1 MATPS
6 QLINAKAIAI
16 AKLAVRATTAAGSG
30 HPTSALSLAHLIA
43 TLMYH
48 TMRWRPEQPRDP
60 GADRLVLSEGHS
72 VPIIYAACADLGVT
86 FCPHG
91 RAKRMTVD
99 DLMTLREIDSP
110 IDGHPNPALGF
121 PFFDAATGSLGQGL
135 SVAGGL
141 GCAARIDGID
151 KVIYCI
157 IGDGESREG
166 QIWEAMDFIRDQRL
180 SNVVALFNCNGLGQ
194 SDFVSREQDWTHL
207 QHKAQAFGWT
217 TVVVDG
223 HDPEAI
229 LAALGRRAGLAK
241 EGQALVIIART
252 VKGWGVPALQGT
264 GHHGTPVPKDQLES
278 VLAALDQRAKEL
290 GVAAISQEEMA
301 RGLPIA
307 PPTATPTVPLPA
319 TPPAG
324 FTAAVAGNTKAAKS
338 VEEKKA
344 LSPRRAYGLALKALG
359 AANPRIVALDGDVKN
374 STYVEDFAKA
384 YPERYF
390 EGRIAEQN
398 MVSAGAGLAAAGK
411 IAFISTFGRFMER
424 AFDEIEMAV
433 ISGLPI
439 KLVGTHVGVTLA
451 ADGPSQMGLADVGF
465 MRALAH
471 ADDYRGDPA
480 MTVLTPSDPVSAYN
494 LVLAM
499 AEHPSACYLRAVRG
513 DLPILYHESEG
524 FPFGGHKVVRR
535 AESNRPAIVLAGA
548 GYLVH
553 SCLKAAEALQPLGI
567 AATVIDVYSLPLDAA
582 PLLGLAR
589 SAGAPILTVED
600 SYVGG
605 IGSEIAE
612 AAAASGDGPR
622 VHMLAVRNIPKSGR
636 TADDVLAYVHL
647 SVAEIVHEAKTLTRQ
662 CAPGQESQ
670 DPNRRDQ
677 PGQQG
682 GQGGQHG
689 GQR

>member
-1 MATPS
+1 MATLN
-6 QLINAKAIAI
+6 QLIHAKAIEI
-16 AKLAVRATTAAGSG
+16 GKLAVRATTAAGSG
-30 HPTSALSLAHLIA
+30 HPTSALSLAHLTA
-43 TLMYH
+43 ALMYR

-60 GADRLVLSEGHS
+60 AADRLVLSEGHA

-86 FCPHG
+86 FYPRG

-141 GCAARIDGID
+141 GCAARLDGID
-151 KVIYCI
+151 KAIYCI

-180 SNVVALFNCNGLGQ
+180 SNVVALFNCNALGQ
-194 SDFVSREQDWTHL
+194 SDFVSPEQDWAHL
-207 QHKAQAFGWT
+207 QRKAEAFGWT
-217 TVVVDG
+217 TVAIDG
-223 HDPEAI
+223 HDPDAI
-229 LAALGRRAGLAK
+229 LAVLGRRAALAK
-241 EGQALVIIART
+241 EGQALAIIART
-252 VKGWGVPALQGT
+252 VKGWGVPALGGV
-264 GHHGTPVPKDQLES
+264 GHHGTPVAKDQLDS
-278 VLAALDQRAKEL
+278 ALAALDQRAQEL
-290 GVAAISQEEMA
+290 GVAAISHEEMA
-301 RGLPIA
+301 RELPIA
-307 PPTATPTVPLPA
+307 PPAAAPA
-319 TPPAG
+319 APRPAHAPAG
-324 FTAAVAGNTKAAKS
+324 FMAAIAASAKVAKS

-359 AANPRIVALDGDVKN
+359 AADPRVVALDGDVKN
-374 STYVEDFAKA
+374 STYAEDFAKA
-384 YPERYF
+384 YPDRYF

-398 MVSAGAGLAAAGK
+398 MVSAGAGLAATGK

-424 AFDEIEMAV
+424 AFDEIEMAI

-451 ADGPSQMGLADVGF
+451 ADGPSQMALADVAF

-471 ADDYRGDPA
+471 TDDYRGNPA

-499 AEHPSACYLRAVRG
+499 AEHPSACYLRAVRA
-513 DLPILYHESEG
+513 DLPILYRESER

-535 AESNRPAIVLAGA
+535 AGTERPALILVGT

-553 SCLKAAEALQPLGI
+553 SCLDAAEALREHGI
-567 AATVIDVYSLPLDAA
+567 AATVIDAYALPLDAA
-582 PLLGLAR
+582 PVLALAR
-589 SAGAPILTVED
+589 NAGAPILTVED

-605 IGSEIAE
+605 IGSELAE
-612 AAAASGDGPR
+612 AAASGDGPR
-622 VHMLAVRNIPKSGR
+622 IRMLAVRNIPKSGR
-636 TADDVLAYVHL
+636 QAEDVLAYVHL
-647 SVAEIVHEAKTLTRQ
+647 SVAEIVQAAENLTRQ
-662 CAPGQESQ
+662 RAPAGS
-670 DPNRRDQ
+670 
-677 PGQQG
+677 
-682 GQGGQHG
+682 
-689 GQR
+689 